1 MSLTLVP
8 VLRFTDLDMRRVVVV
23 LIGLVLIPRA
33 YVRLGG

>member
-1 MSLTLVP
+1 MSLTGVP
-8 VLRFTDLDMRRVVVV
+8 RVRFTGLDMRDLVVV

>member
-1 MSLTLVP
+1 LTRTYV
-8 VLRFTDLDMRRVVVV
+8 VRFTGLDMRGVVVV

>member
-1 MSLTLVP
+1 MSLTGIPAV
-8 VLRFTDLDMRRVVVV
+8 RFTDVDMRALVVV